1 VIHVID
7 AQPGG
12 RDKSGLYQ
20 LKITLKGSKPSIWR
34 RVLVPGNMRLS
45 RLHDVIQIAMG
56 WTDSHLHQFIVGTR
70 SACTY
75 FGVPDP
81 EATYV
86 GDKTLNERR
95 YAVADLAPIP
105 KKKFIYEYDFGD
117 GWEHEVIAE
126 KILPRDPVFKCPVC
140 LAGANACPPE
150 DCGGIYGYYNKL
162 DILADPKHPE
172 HEDIKEWIGEE
183 FDSTRFDLSEI
194 NAELRRLKKAP

>member
-34 RVLVPGNMRLS
+34 RVVVPGNMRLN

-95 YAVADLAPIP
+95 YAVADLAPNP

-117 GWEHEVIAE
+117 SWEHEVTAE
-126 KILPRDPVFKCPVC
+126 KILSRDPAFKYPVC

-172 HEDIKEWIGEE
+172 HEDIKEWIGED

-194 NAELRRLKKAP
+194 NTELSRLKM